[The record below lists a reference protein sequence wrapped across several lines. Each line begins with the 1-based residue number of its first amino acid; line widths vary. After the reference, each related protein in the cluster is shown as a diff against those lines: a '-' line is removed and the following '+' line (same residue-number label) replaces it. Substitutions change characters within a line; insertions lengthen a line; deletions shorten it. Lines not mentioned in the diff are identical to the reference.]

1 MIQIAKISVIL
12 SMPRVEM
19 FKIEEK
25 KQVQRASEMT
35 MSPSERL
42 LLCLD
47 LMDLYASI
55 RQPDK
60 INLEQVDNIQWIEL
74 LHRK

>member
-1 MIQIAKISVIL
+1 MSK
-12 SMPRVEM
+12 VEI
-19 FKIEEK
+19 FKIDEK
-25 KQVQRASEMT
+25 KQAQRMSEII

-47 LMDLYASI
+47 LIDLYASI

-60 INLEQVDNIQWIEL
+60 IEFQQVDNIKWIEL
-74 LHRK
+74 FLENDQSR

>member
-1 MIQIAKISVIL
+1 
-12 SMPRVEM
+12 MPKVEI

-25 KQVQRASEMT
+25 KQAQRVSEMI

-47 LMDLYASI
+47 LMDLYSSI
-55 RQPDK
+55 RQSDK
-60 INLEQVDNIQWIEL
+60 IESRQIDNTHWIEL
-74 LHRK
+74 FHKK

>member
-1 MIQIAKISVIL
+1 MSK
-12 SMPRVEM
+12 VEI

-25 KQVQRASEMT
+25 KQAQRASEMT

-47 LMDLYASI
+47 LMDLYPSI
-55 RQPDK
+55 RQSDK
-60 INLEQVDNIQWIEL
+60 IEFLQIDDIQWIEL
-74 LHRK
+74 PYRK